1 MRKVAHEALSG
12 SSAITFQPLQ
22 EKGAALLAA
31 RLLRTPEGWNAHIG
45 HIVASSMLAIIYRWS
60 WVDPQTDSVVR
71 QIFDLSHRIAYAAVP
86 GNSFVDMFPWM
97 IYMPEWMAKWKRTG
111 RAYFRKDTDMF
122 VSLMNHVKDRMVR
135 ALSLQCFRHMYS
147 FRPLGFQYGRSMSRN
162 EAH

>member
-86 GNSFVDMFPWM
+86 GNSSVDIFPWM

-111 RAYFRKDTDMF
+111 RACFRKDTDMF
-122 VSLMNHVKDRMVR
+122 VSLMNHVKHRMVR
-135 ALSLQCFRHMYS
+135 THYYYSLLSCVFIQC
-147 FRPLGFQYGRSMSRN
+147 L
-162 EAH
+162 